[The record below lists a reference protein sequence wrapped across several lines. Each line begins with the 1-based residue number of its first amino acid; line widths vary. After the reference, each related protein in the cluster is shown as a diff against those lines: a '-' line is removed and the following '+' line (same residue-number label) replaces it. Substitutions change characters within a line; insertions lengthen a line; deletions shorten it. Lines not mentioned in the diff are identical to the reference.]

1 MAAADGSP
9 ATTSFK
15 TSTRLAAD
23 CGGELSTRNARVAAR
38 TRCAYDAAAAMG
50 AESSSFLSL
59 FSLRQQAMMRMLMRM
74 QIRCFVQ
81 ESAADEPLK
90 KGDCREP
97 LAAIN
102 SFLDSC
108 IRSAKEA
115 YDLAGNEHHGQSS
128 KS

>member
-1 MAAADGSP
+1 
-9 ATTSFK
+9 
-15 TSTRLAAD
+15 
-23 CGGELSTRNARVAAR
+23 
-38 TRCAYDAAAAMG
+38 
-50 AESSSFLSL
+50 
-59 FSLRQQAMMRMLMRM
+59 MRM
-74 QIRCFVQ
+74 QIRCVVQ

-128 KS
+128 KSWSAHWSHRIDDLMSCKEFNSSSASDQMYQWSR